1 MLKGFKTTTLDTMA
15 DIALLKRFDSKFVVP
30 SSWIPFI
37 LSGLESECQL
47 LKTCGT
53 LHTLYDNIYF
63 DDPAN
68 ICLEDHLRGKGHRFK
83 VRLRRYSSTSLVFL
97 EVKERLHNGRTV
109 KHRLQR
115 SGDSFHPDLSASEQD
130 FIAKILPHMR
140 PLIPSLI
147 SSFDRITLA
156 NFTRGERITID
167 RDLKFEDTAGRTSSL
182 EGLSIIE
189 LKQPRKSRN
198 TPLHDLLRSH
208 PDRRGMLGR
217 SMGVSKYA
225 VARLRCNPTLQ
236 TRTYGAT
243 LRHLERALICAHS
256 DALAHTD
263 AHA

>member
-1 MLKGFKTTTLDTMA
+1 MLKGFKTTTLDAMA

-30 SSWIPFI
+30 SSWIPTI

-47 LKTCGT
+47 LETCGN
-53 LHTLYDNIYF
+53 LHTLYNNIYF

-68 ICLEDHLRGKGHRFK
+68 VCLEDHLRGKGHRFK

-115 SGDSFHPDLSASEQD
+115 SGDSLDSDLSAAEQA
-130 FIAKILPHMR
+130 FIAKILPHMH
-140 PLIPSLI
+140 PLTPSLI

-167 RDLKFEDTAGRTSSL
+167 RELKFEDTAGRASSL

-217 SMGVSKYA
+217 TMGVSKYA
-225 VARLRCNPTLQ
+225 MARLRCNPTLQ

-256 DALAHTD
+256 DAPAHLD